1 MKNPNTK
8 APKQVRDWYAKIGKA
23 GGEGSDSAAKSRAA
37 NVRWN
42 KPGARKS
49 ISGVAGKDA
58 A

>member
-23 GGEGSDSAAKSRAA
+23 GGEGSDSATKSRAA

-42 KPGARKS
+42 KPGARKT
-49 ISGVAGKDA
+49 ISGKHAGE
-58 A
+58 